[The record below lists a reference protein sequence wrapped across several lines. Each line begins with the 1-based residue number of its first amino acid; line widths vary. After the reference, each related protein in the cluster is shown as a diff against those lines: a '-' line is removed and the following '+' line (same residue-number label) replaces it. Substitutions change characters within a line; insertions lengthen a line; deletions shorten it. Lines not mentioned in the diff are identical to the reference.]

1 MVESIN
7 DPIAVFTYGQITKA
21 QNVIAE
27 IEKDD
32 KKFVVGVHFNQQRH
46 GAIVSDIRGLYN
58 KENAE
63 WLNWIA
69 QGKTLF
75 VNKAKIQDLIAKQ
88 RKNLAE
94 VSYLDL
100 DFVTKIIKNFENPKL
115 FDEKHDLD
123 DDLDVPLQH
132 GATNE
137 EDIQLKEI
145 LTLKT

>member
-1 MVESIN
+1 MLTQNAPQKN
-7 DPIAVFTYGQITKA
+7 DFLHTKL
-21 QNVIAE
+21 
-27 IEKDD
+27 
-32 KKFVVGVHFNQQRH
+32 QQRH

-100 DFVTKIIKNFENPKL
+100 DFVTKIIKNFENPK
-115 FDEKHDLD
+115 
-123 DDLDVPLQH
+123 
-132 GATNE
+132 
-137 EDIQLKEI
+137 
-145 LTLKT
+145 